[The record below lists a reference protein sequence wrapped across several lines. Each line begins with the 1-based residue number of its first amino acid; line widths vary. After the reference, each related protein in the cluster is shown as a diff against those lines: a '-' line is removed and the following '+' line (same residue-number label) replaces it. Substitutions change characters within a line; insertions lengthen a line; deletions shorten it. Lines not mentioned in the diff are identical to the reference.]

1 MTEFEE
7 LKSQWENQSQSKIPK
22 DGVKLILEKITL
34 IKNKQR
40 ITNIVLAV
48 TSVVL
53 VAFFFYV
60 SAYEF
65 QPVMIGLLMMIG
77 ALVIRIGLEF
87 LSIRTLKN
95 FDVSTTTEK
104 FKQQMIHYY
113 KGRTKVHFVATPIII
128 LVYVIGFIMLLPGFK
143 ESLSSGFYNYII
155 ISSIVVLVIL
165 SLFIA
170 REVKR
175 ELLSLRELR
184 G

>member
-170 REVKR
+170 REAKR